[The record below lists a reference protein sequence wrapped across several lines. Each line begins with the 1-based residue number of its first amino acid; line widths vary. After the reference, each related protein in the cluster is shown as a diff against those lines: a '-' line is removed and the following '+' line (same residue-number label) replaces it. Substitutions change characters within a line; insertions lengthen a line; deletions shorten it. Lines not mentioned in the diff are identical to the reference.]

1 MRSVNKVILIGHLTR
16 DPELRQTSGG
26 QSVATFSI
34 ATNRV
39 WNTSGGDRQESTE
52 FHDLV
57 AWGKLAEICDQY
69 LSKGIAV
76 YVEGRLNTRNWE
88 AQDGSKRYKTEVVV
102 NDLNILTKKGDAPA
116 KMPSSTAST
125 ASTPESTPEA
135 MTDSVDIDSSF
146 ETAETTDSERINVE
160 DIPF

>member
-16 DPELRQTSGG
+16 DPELRQTAGG

-39 WNTSGGDRQESTE
+39 WTTTTGDRQESTE

-76 YVEGRLNTRNWE
+76 YVEGRLNTRSWE
-88 AQDGSKRYKTEVVV
+88 AQDGSKRYKTEIVV
-102 NDLNILTKKGDAPA
+102 NDLNILTKKGDAPMKSQSSA
-116 KMPSSTAST
+116 TSSTSNA
-125 ASTPESTPEA
+125 PDP
-135 MTDSVDIDSSF
+135 MDIDSSI
-146 ETAETTDSERINVE
+146 ESSIDSADSERINVE